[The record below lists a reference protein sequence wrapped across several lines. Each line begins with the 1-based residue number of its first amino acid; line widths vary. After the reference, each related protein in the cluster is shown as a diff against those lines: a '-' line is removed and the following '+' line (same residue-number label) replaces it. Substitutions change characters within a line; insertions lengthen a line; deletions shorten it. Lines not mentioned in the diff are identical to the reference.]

1 MPSHATVYN
10 IEKLIAEE
18 NDPKLRAF
26 LILLNEI
33 NQSLISNTETTREL
47 SEKLDAHMTR
57 FEEKTARD
65 TSMLDQARG
74 AWRVIAW
81 VLGGVQVIGLG
92 IWTYANSAIHD
103 INAAQAQAQG
113 SIARI
118 ELRLQALE
126 GGKN

>member
-1 MPSHATVYN
+1 MPSPATVYN

-26 LILLNEI
+26 LILLNAI

-47 SEKLDAHMTR
+47 SDKLDAHLTR
-57 FEEKTARD
+57 FEQKTAQDR
-65 TSMLDQARG
+65 SRLDQARG

-92 IWTYANSAIHD
+92 IWTYANSAIHE
-103 INAAQAQAQG
+103 IKTAQAQLQV
-113 SIARI
+113 SNARI
-118 ELRLQALE
+118 EQRLQTLE
-126 GGKN
+126 GSDK